1 MAISRRPSDGLSSL
15 ERSAIERM
23 NSGYQ
28 MLAKLSFE
36 EGRNCSWLDRNW
48 RIDPERI
55 FVAARHRGGL
65 LGPGAGCPGT
75 SALTHWAARCQLD
88 ANAELRGARLLP
100 DIPI

>member
-23 NSGYQ
+23 HGG
-28 MLAKLSFE
+28 LAKLSFE
-36 EGRNCSWLDRNW
+36 EGRTCSWLDRNW

-75 SALTHWAARCQLD
+75 SALTRWAARCQLD

-100 DIPI
+100 EIPI